1 MVNSMKLDDIIGHGA
16 IRNSLINSIESK
28 NFAHAHLITGEDGIG
43 KSFVALEAAI
53 NILGKDSYKEYADIM
68 ECSVENNRKSI
79 SVEQVREIIEESN
92 KKPYEGNRKVIIL
105 HKADKMTIQA
115 QNAFLKTIEEPPEG
129 VFILLLCENQEKIL
143 DTIKS
148 RCQVHKLRKLSESEI
163 DEFIYNKYPNISEDE
178 RKAVKAFADGVPGRV
193 IKFIDNDSF
202 KEIREKLIKIMMDVN
217 NVNMEAFLRNEE
229 FLTKHKDMWQEVL
242 TCLLSYIRDIMIYKE
257 TGMDKLIINLDKIN
271 YIKKLAEVFS
281 YNKLNSII
289 DIVNNTK
296 SNLESNV
303 NAAMTYHIMLL
314 NMRETKL
321 FN

>member
-1 MVNSMKLDDIIGHGA
+1 MVNNMKLEGIIGHDA
-16 IRNSLINSIESK
+16 IRKSFIDSIKLKKFS
-28 NFAHAHLITGEDGIG
+28 HAHLITGEDGIG
-43 KSFVALEAAI
+43 KSFVAFEAAI
-53 NILGKDSYKEYADIM
+53 NILGKDSYKEYVDIM
-68 ECSVENNRKSI
+68 EYSIANNRKSI
-79 SVEQVREIIEESN
+79 SVEQIREIIQESN
-92 KKPYEGNRKVIIL
+92 RKPYEGNKKVIIL
-105 HKADKMTIQA
+105 HHADKMTIQA

-129 VFILLLCENQEKIL
+129 VFILLLCENQERIL

-148 RCQVHKLRKLSESEI
+148 RCQINKLRKLSETEI
-163 DEFIYNKYPNISEDE
+163 DEFIHNKYPSISEDE

-217 NVNMEAFLRNEE
+217 NVDIEVFLKNEE
-229 FLTKHKDMWQEVL
+229 FLTKYNDMWQEVL
-242 TCLLSYIRDIMIYKE
+242 TCLLSYVRDIMIYKE
-257 TGMDKLIINLDKIN
+257 TGTDKFIINLDKI
-271 YIKKLAEVFS
+271 YYLKKLAEVFS
-281 YNKLNSII
+281 YKKLNSII
-289 DIVNNTK
+289 DIVNNAK